1 MTKRIIIQTESLKDI
16 PEAKELLSTARML
29 SAIELKSLKEN
40 DKIST
45 LNEAIAALTILA
57 ETSRK
62 ELEDA
67 KAFSELLVKMKS
79 EITDVVESNEEKT
92 LEIVEEALIRIGFNS
107 SVITSGL
114 ADVERLVSWNRK
126 KGFFKS
132 SEKSEVYEKLGAIKS
147 YLDKFPEIQNEKLE
161 DLCDI
166 HADKLFKVDFSEA
179 YKFIKHFKIR

>member
-1 MTKRIIIQTESLKDI
+1 MPTRITIQTESLKDI
-16 PEAKELLSTARML
+16 PEAKELISTARML
-29 SAIELKSLKEN
+29 SDIEIKSLKEN

-79 EITDVVESNEEKT
+79 EITDVVKSNEEKT
-92 LEIVEEALIRIGFNS
+92 FEIVEEALIRIGFNS

-132 SEKSEVYEKLGAIKS
+132 SEKVRYMRNLERLKAILTNS
-147 YLDKFPEIQNEKLE
+147 PR
-161 DLCDI
+161 
-166 HADKLFKVDFSEA
+166 FKMRNWKIYVTLTLISFS
-179 YKFIKHFKIR
+179 K